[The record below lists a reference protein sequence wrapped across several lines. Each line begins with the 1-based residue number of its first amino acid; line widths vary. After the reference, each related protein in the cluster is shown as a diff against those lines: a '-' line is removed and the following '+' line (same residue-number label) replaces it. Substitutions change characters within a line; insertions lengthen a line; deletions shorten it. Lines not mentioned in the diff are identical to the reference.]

1 MLEEAVETFLHCWW
15 ECKLVQPLRKTAR
28 RLLRKLKTELPY
40 DPAIS
45 HPGTHLTNY
54 NPKRYMHPRVQSST
68 IHESQDNLQYPM
80 THEQIKK
87 MQYAYMQW
95 TTMQAQEIRNL
106 TIYNN

>member
-1 MLEEAVETFLHCWW
+1 
-15 ECKLVQPLRKTAR
+15 
-28 RLLRKLKTELPY
+28 
-40 DPAIS
+40 
-45 HPGTHLTNY
+45 
-54 NPKRYMHPRVQSST
+54 
-68 IHESQDNLQYPM
+68 M